1 MSFEVRRDRCRDG
14 IRRVEGSTRPSGR
27 CALGWGSR
35 RLCTVCREADCL
47 LPEIALPD
55 DGLLYVG
62 ESGNLRERDHL
73 VAQHSG
79 FSSPRRSLG
88 AILKARL
95 GLTVIPRASGSSQ
108 TNMRNFRF
116 AGDGEPRL
124 SEWMLK
130 NLEYAVVPFSGDV
143 KELEARIIEAYGP
156 PLNLK
161 AGETRREESFTKC
174 GVCAGRKHGDSTG
187 TGISHSG
194 LSDVSAYGT
203 AEVFSQWKNSGSS

>member
-1 MSFEVRRDRCRDG
+1 MIG
-14 IRRVEGSTRPSGR
+14 VEAGYDELKAAHAHPDDVPSVAGPGVY
-27 CALGWGSR
+27 ALFA
-35 RLCTVCREADCL
+35 READCL
-47 LPEIALPD
+47 LPEIALSD

-62 ESGNLRERDHL
+62 ESGDLSERDHF

-116 AGDGEPRL
+116 PGDGERRL
-124 SEWMLK
+124 SEWMLE

-143 KELEARIIEAYGP
+143 KEHEARLIEAHGP

-161 AGETRREESFTKC
+161 GWRNPQGRVIRRMRGLCREEARRFD
-174 GVCAGRKHGDSTG
+174 GEPA
-187 TGISHSG
+187 
-194 LSDVSAYGT
+194 
-203 AEVFSQWKNSGSS
+203 